1 MSVQDKDQV
10 LLKAIRQ
17 SLDQSSLDIDAE
29 TRSRLAQIRHQAL
42 RKASYKAFKPV
53 LLPIAAIATACLVF
67 AMVVFIPAKQIEHT
81 NIVDDIELI
90 SSSES
95 LQLYEDLEFYEWL
108 EDYELPT

>member
-17 SLDQSSLDIDAE
+17 TLDQSSLDIDAE
-29 TRSRLAQIRHQAL
+29 TRSRLTQIRHQAL
-42 RKASYKAFKPV
+42 QKVSHKAFKPV
-53 LLPIAAIATACLVF
+53 LLPIAAIATACLLF
-67 AMVVFIPAKQIEHT
+67 AMLVFIPATQTEQL
-81 NIVDDIELI
+81 NMVDDIDLM